1 LEAAVSGVSKHVLMA
16 TAWRVMVR
24 AGVTVSS
31 PGGAGHALLFRDHVV
46 MKKDFKVGGLA
57 EALACS
63 QCSSSAPFTSTC
75 FNLFD
80 RGFRIMRTA

>member
-1 LEAAVSGVSKHVLMA
+1 MA
-16 TAWRVMVR
+16 IAWLVMLR

-57 EALACS
+57 EALRMLAVQQQRS
-63 QCSSSAPFTSTC
+63 PHSAVPQS
-75 FNLFD
+75 D
-80 RGFRIMRTA
+80 